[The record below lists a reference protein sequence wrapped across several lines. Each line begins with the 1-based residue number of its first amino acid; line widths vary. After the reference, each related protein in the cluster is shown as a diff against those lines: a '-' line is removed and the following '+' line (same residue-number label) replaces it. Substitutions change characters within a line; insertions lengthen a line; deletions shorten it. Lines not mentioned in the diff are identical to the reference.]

1 MMSMELTAT
10 THVGGDK
17 IKRYGWTVQD
27 APGEMRLLH
36 KDTLQ
41 IHPAYQRDL
50 VAQKVSE
57 ISAAWSWVA
66 LGALV
71 VGERRGEFWVIDGQH
86 RAAAAKRRSDITHLP
101 CVVFKTT
108 DVKQEAR
115 GFLTIQTMR
124 KPVTAVAKQ
133 KAMVTAGDEV
143 AAFVQQTVE
152 SLGLEIKPSAHTVG
166 QLKCVGWCLKRAAD
180 DRQTFAKVLSI
191 GAGLFAQDN
200 MAIAERVLEGLWV
213 LNAKCGDGLAD
224 PRLVKR
230 LREKGARVL
239 LDAANRASAYYA
251 SGGSKIWAQGMLGEL
266 NKGLQERRRF
276 TMDGVE
282 A

>member
-1 MMSMELTAT
+1 MDLTEK
-10 THVGGDK
+10 THIGGDK
-17 IKRYGWTVQD
+17 VKRYGWTVQD
-27 APGEMRLLH
+27 EPGEMRLLH

-71 VGERRGEFWVIDGQH
+71 VGERGGEFWVIDGQH

-101 CVVFKTT
+101 CVVFKTV

-143 AAFVQQTVE
+143 AAFVQQTIE
-152 SLGLEIKPSAHTVG
+152 TLGLQIKPTATRVG
-166 QLKCVGWCLKRAAD
+166 DLKCVGWCLKRASD
-180 DRQTFAKVLSI
+180 DRQTFVKVLSV
-191 GAGLFAQDN
+191 AAVLFAQDG
-200 MAIAERVLEGLWV
+200 MPIAERVLEGLWV
-213 LNAKCGDGLAD
+213 LHEKCGAGLAD
-224 PRLVKR
+224 PRFVRR
-230 LREKGARVL
+230 LQEKGARRL
-239 LDAANRASAYYA
+239 LDAANKAAAYYA
-251 SGGSKIWAQGMLGEL
+251 SGGGRIWAQGILAEL
-266 NKGLQERRRF
+266 NKGLQESRRF
-276 TMDGVE
+276 KMDGAVE

>member
-1 MMSMELTAT
+1 MSMELTAT

-71 VGERRGEFWVIDGQH
+71 VGERGGEFWVIDGQH

-124 KPVTAVAKQ
+124 KPVSAVAKQ

-152 SLGLEIKPSAHTVG
+152 ALSLQIRQTAAKAGE
-166 QLKCVGWCLKRAAD
+166 LKCVGWCLKRAAD
-180 DRQTFAKVLSI
+180 DRQTFVKVLTL
-191 GAGLFAQDN
+191 GAELCAKDN
-200 MAIAERVLEGLWV
+200 MPIAERLLEGLWV
-213 LNAKCGDGLAD
+213 LNDRCGDGLAD
-224 PRLVKR
+224 PRFLKR
-230 LREKGARVL
+230 VHERGSRAL
-239 LDAANRASAYYA
+239 LDAANKAAAYYA
-251 SGGSKIWAQGMLGEL
+251 SGGGRIWAQGMLGEM

>member
-1 MMSMELTAT
+1 MELT
-10 THVGGDK
+10 THTAKGVDK
-17 IKRYGWTVQD
+17 VKRYGWSVQD

-36 KDTLQ
+36 KDMLQ

-50 VAQKVSE
+50 VPQKVSE

-71 VGERRGEFWVIDGQH
+71 VGERGGEFWVIDGQH

-101 CVVFKTT
+101 CVVFKTA

-143 AAFVQQTVE
+143 AGFVQQTVE
-152 SLGLEIKPSAHTVG
+152 TLGLQIRPTAGKAGE
-166 QLKCVGWCLKRAAD
+166 LKCVGWCLRRAVD
-180 DRQTFAKVLSI
+180 DRETFVKVLRL
-191 GAGLFAQDN
+191 GAALCTQDN
-200 MAIAERVLEGLWV
+200 MPVAERVLEGLWV
-213 LNAKCGDGLAD
+213 LNDKCGSGLAD
-224 PRLVKR
+224 PRFVKR
-230 LREKGARVL
+230 LHERGGRVL
-239 LDAANRASAYYA
+239 LDAANKAAAYYS
-251 SGGSKIWAQGMLGEL
+251 SGGGRIWAQGMLGEL

-276 TMDGVE
+276 TMDGAVE

>member
-1 MMSMELTAT
+1 MELT
-10 THVGGDK
+10 THTAKGVDK
-17 IKRYGWTVQD
+17 VKRYGWSVQD

-36 KDTLQ
+36 KDMLQ

-50 VAQKVSE
+50 VPQKVSE
-57 ISAAWSWVA
+57 ISATWSWVA

-71 VGERRGEFWVIDGQH
+71 VGERGGEFWVIDGQH

-143 AAFVQQTVE
+143 AGFVQQTVE
-152 SLGLEIKPSAHTVG
+152 TLGLQIRPTAGKAGE
-166 QLKCVGWCLKRAAD
+166 LKCVGWCLKRAAD
-180 DRQTFAKVLSI
+180 DRETFVKVLRL
-191 GAGLFAQDN
+191 GAALCAQDN
-200 MAIAERVLEGLWV
+200 MPVAERVLEGLWV
-213 LNAKCGDGLAD
+213 LNDKCGSGLAD
-224 PRLVKR
+224 QRFVKR
-230 LREKGARVL
+230 LHERGGRVL
-239 LDAANRASAYYA
+239 LDAANKAAAYYS
-251 SGGSKIWAQGMLGEL
+251 SGGGRIWAQGMLGEL

-276 TMDGVE
+276 TMGGAVE

>member
-1 MMSMELTAT
+1 MELTAT

-71 VGERRGEFWVIDGQH
+71 VGERGGEFWVIDGQH

-124 KPVTAVAKQ
+124 KPVSAVAKQ

-143 AAFVQQTVE
+143 AAFVQQTVD
-152 SLGLEIKPSAHTVG
+152 SLGLQIRPTAAKSGE
-166 QLKCVGWCLKRAAD
+166 LKCVGWCLKRASD
-180 DRQTFAKVLSI
+180 ERETFVKVLTL
-191 GAGLFAQDN
+191 GAELSAQDN
-200 MAIAERVLEGLWV
+200 MPIAERVLEGIWV
-213 LNAKCGDGLAD
+213 LNGRCGDGLAD
-224 PRLVKR
+224 PRFVKR
-230 LREKGARVL
+230 LREKGARTL
-239 LDAANRASAYYA
+239 LNAANKAAAYYA
-251 SGGSKIWAQGMLGEL
+251 SGGGRIWAQGMLSEM

>member
-1 MMSMELTAT
+1 MDLTEK

-27 APGEMRLLH
+27 APGEMRMLH
-36 KDTLQ
+36 KDALQ
-41 IHPAYQRDL
+41 VHPAYQRDL
-50 VAQKVSE
+50 VANKVAE

-71 VGERRGEFWVIDGQH
+71 VGERGGEFWVIDGQH

-101 CVVFKTT
+101 CVVFKTS

-133 KAMVTAGDEV
+133 KAMVTAGDET
-143 AAFVQQTVE
+143 AAFVQQTIE
-152 SLGLEIKPSAHTVG
+152 SLGLEIKPSAHTAG
-166 QLKCVGWCLKRAAD
+166 QLKCVAWCARRAAEDKDVFRLVLAMGAELSRQD
-180 DRQTFAKVLSI
+180 D
-191 GAGLFAQDN
+191 
-200 MAIAERVLEGLWV
+200 MPIAEKLLEGLWL
-213 LNAKCGDGLAD
+213 LNAKCGEGLAD
-224 PRLVKR
+224 KRLTKR

-239 LDAANRASAYYA
+239 VDAANRAAAYYA
-251 SGGSKIWAQGMLGEL
+251 SGGAKVWAQGMLSEL
-266 NKGLQERRRF
+266 NKGLQKKF

>member
-1 MMSMELTAT
+1 MELT
-10 THVGGDK
+10 THTAKGVDK
-17 IKRYGWTVQD
+17 VKRYGWSVQD

-36 KDTLQ
+36 KDMLQ

-50 VAQKVSE
+50 VLQKVSE

-71 VGERRGEFWVIDGQH
+71 VGERGGEFWVIDGQH

-143 AAFVQQTVE
+143 AGFVQQTVE
-152 SLGLEIKPSAHTVG
+152 TLGLQIRLSAG
-166 QLKCVGWCLKRAAD
+166 KAGELKCVGWCLKRAAD
-180 DRQTFAKVLSI
+180 DRETFVKVLRL
-191 GAGLFAQDN
+191 GAALCTQDN
-200 MAIAERVLEGLWV
+200 MPVAERVLEGLWV
-213 LNAKCGDGLAD
+213 LNDKCGSGLAD
-224 PRLVKR
+224 PRFVKR
-230 LREKGARVL
+230 LHERGGRVL
-239 LDAANRASAYYA
+239 LDAANKAAAYYS
-251 SGGSKIWAQGMLGEL
+251 SGGGRIWAQGMLGEL

-276 TMDGVE
+276 TMDGAVE

>member
-1 MMSMELTAT
+1 MELT
-10 THVGGDK
+10 THTPLGHDK
-17 IKRYGWTVQD
+17 VKRYGWTVQD

-36 KDTLQ
+36 KDVLQ

-71 VGERRGEFWVIDGQH
+71 VGERGGEFWVIDGQH

-101 CVVFKTT
+101 CVVFQTA

-143 AAFVQQTVE
+143 ACFVQKTAE
-152 SLGLEIKPSAHTVG
+152 ALGLQIKPTAARPG
-166 QLKCVGWCLKRAAD
+166 ELKCVGWCLKRAAD
-180 DRQTFAKVLSI
+180 DRETFVKVLRL
-191 GAGLFAQDN
+191 GAELCTQDD
-200 MAIAERVLEGLWV
+200 MPIAERLLEGLWV
-213 LNAKCGDGLAD
+213 LNDRCGAGLAD
-224 PRLVKR
+224 QRFVKR
-230 LREKGARVL
+230 LQERGGRVL
-239 LDAANRASAYYA
+239 LDAANKAAAYYA
-251 SGGSKIWAQGMLGEL
+251 SGGGRIWAQGMLAEL

-276 TMDGVE
+276 SMDGGVE

>member
-1 MMSMELTAT
+1 MELTAT

-71 VGERRGEFWVIDGQH
+71 VGERGGEFWVIDGQH

-124 KPVTAVAKQ
+124 KPVSAVAKQ

-143 AAFVQQTVE
+143 AAFVQQTVDAL
-152 SLGLEIKPSAHTVG
+152 SLQIRPTAAKAGE
-166 QLKCVGWCLKRAAD
+166 LKCVGWCLKRAAD
-180 DRQTFAKVLSI
+180 DRKTFVKVLTI
-191 GAGLFAQDN
+191 VAELCAKDN
-200 MAIAERVLEGLWV
+200 MPIAERLLEGLWV
-213 LNAKCGDGLAD
+213 LNDRCGDGLAD
-224 PRLVKR
+224 HRFLKR
-230 LREKGARVL
+230 LHERGSRAL
-239 LDAANRASAYYA
+239 LDAANKAAAYYA
-251 SGGSKIWAQGMLGEL
+251 SGGGRIWAQGMLAEL
-266 NKGLQERRRF
+266 NKGLQRKF
-276 TMDGVE
+276 KMDGVE

>member
-1 MMSMELTAT
+1 MELT
-10 THVGGDK
+10 THTAKGVDK
-17 IKRYGWTVQD
+17 VKRYGWSVQD

-36 KDTLQ
+36 KDMLQ

-50 VAQKVSE
+50 VPQKVSE

-71 VGERRGEFWVIDGQH
+71 VGERGGEFWVIDGQH

-101 CVVFKTT
+101 CVVFKTA

-143 AAFVQQTVE
+143 AGFVQQTVE
-152 SLGLEIKPSAHTVG
+152 TLDKMGFAIRNRIEIENIQSG
-166 QLKCVGWCLKRAAD
+166 
-180 DRQTFAKVLSI
+180 
-191 GAGLFAQDN
+191 
-200 MAIAERVLEGLWV
+200 
-213 LNAKCGDGLAD
+213 
-224 PRLVKR
+224 RL
-230 LREKGARVL
+230 
-239 LDAANRASAYYA
+239 
-251 SGGSKIWAQGMLGEL
+251 
-266 NKGLQERRRF
+266 
-276 TMDGVE
+276 
-282 A
+282 

>member
-1 MMSMELTAT
+1 MELT
-10 THVGGDK
+10 THTAKGVDK
-17 IKRYGWTVQD
+17 VKRYGWSVQD

-36 KDTLQ
+36 KDMLQ

-50 VAQKVSE
+50 VPQKVYE

-71 VGERRGEFWVIDGQH
+71 VGERGGEFWVIDGQH

-101 CVVFKTT
+101 CVVFKTA

-143 AAFVQQTVE
+143 AGFVQQTVE
-152 SLGLEIKPSAHTVG
+152 TLGLQIRPSAG
-166 QLKCVGWCLKRAAD
+166 KAGELKCVGWCLKRAAD
-180 DRQTFAKVLSI
+180 DRETFVKVLRL
-191 GAGLFAQDN
+191 GAALCTQDN
-200 MAIAERVLEGLWV
+200 MPVAERVLEGLWM
-213 LNAKCGDGLAD
+213 LNDKCGSGLAD
-224 PRLVKR
+224 PRFVKR
-230 LREKGARVL
+230 LHERGGRVL
-239 LDAANRASAYYA
+239 LDAANKAAAYYS
-251 SGGSKIWAQGMLGEL
+251 SGGGRIWAQGMLGEL

-276 TMDGVE
+276 TMDGAVE

>member
-1 MMSMELTAT
+1 MELT
-10 THVGGDK
+10 THTAKGVDK
-17 IKRYGWTVQD
+17 VKRYGWSVQD

-36 KDTLQ
+36 KDMLQ

-50 VAQKVSE
+50 VPQKVSE

-71 VGERRGEFWVIDGQH
+71 IGERGGEFWVIDGQH

-101 CVVFKTT
+101 CVIFKTA

-143 AAFVQQTVE
+143 ASFVQQTVDT
-152 SLGLEIKPSAHTVG
+152 LGLQIRKTASKAG
-166 QLKCVGWCLKRAAD
+166 DLKCVGWCLKRAAD
-180 DRQTFAKVLSI
+180 DRETFVKVLRL
-191 GAGLFAQDN
+191 GAALCAQDS
-200 MAIAERVLEGLWV
+200 MFVAERLLEGLWV
-213 LNAKCGDGLAD
+213 LNDKCGAGLAD
-224 PRLVKR
+224 ARFVKR
-230 LREKGARVL
+230 LHERGGRVL
-239 LDAANRASAYYA
+239 LDAANKAAAYYD
-251 SGGSKIWAQGMLGEL
+251 SGGGRVWAQGMLSEL

-276 TMDGVE
+276 TMGGAVE

>member
-1 MMSMELTAT
+1 MELT
-10 THVGGDK
+10 THTPLGLDK
-17 IKRYGWTVQD
+17 VKRYGWTVQD

-71 VGERRGEFWVIDGQH
+71 VGERGGEFWVIDGQH
-86 RAAAAKRRSDITHLP
+86 RAAASKRRSDITHLP

-133 KAMVTAGDEV
+133 KALVTAGDEV
-143 AAFVQQTVE
+143 AGFVQQTVE
-152 SLGLEIKPSAHTVG
+152 TLGLQIRPTAAKVG
-166 QLKCVGWCLKRAAD
+166 ELKCVGWCLKRAAD
-180 DRQTFAKVLSI
+180 ERETFVKVLRL
-191 GAGLFAQDN
+191 GASLCAQDS
-200 MAIAERVLEGLWV
+200 MPIAERLLEGLWV
-213 LNAKCGDGLAD
+213 LNDRCGAGLAD
-224 PRLVKR
+224 PRFVKR
-230 LREKGARVL
+230 LHERGGRVL
-239 LDAANRASAYYA
+239 LDAANKAAAYY
-251 SGGSKIWAQGMLGEL
+251 STGGGRIWAQGMLAEM

-276 TMDGVE
+276 TMDGAVE

>member
-1 MMSMELTAT
+1 MELTAT

-36 KDTLQ
+36 KDTLH

-71 VGERRGEFWVIDGQH
+71 VGERGGEFWVIDGQH

-124 KPVTAVAKQ
+124 KPVSAVAKH

-143 AAFVQQTVE
+143 AAFVQQTVD
-152 SLGLEIKPSAHTVG
+152 SLGLQIRPTAAKSGE
-166 QLKCVGWCLKRAAD
+166 LKCVGRCLNRASEE
-180 DRQTFAKVLSI
+180 RETFVKVLTL
-191 GAGLFAQDN
+191 GAELSAQDN
-200 MAIAERVLEGLWV
+200 MPISERVLEGIWV
-213 LNAKCGDGLAD
+213 LNGRCGDGLAD

-230 LREKGARVL
+230 LREKGARTL
-239 LDAANRASAYYA
+239 LDAANKAAAYYA
-251 SGGSKIWAQGMLGEL
+251 SGGGRIWAQGMLSEM

>member
-1 MMSMELTAT
+1 MDLTET
-10 THVGGDK
+10 VRIGGDK

-36 KDTLQ
+36 KDLLQ
-41 IHPAYQRDL
+41 IDSAYQRDL

-71 VGERRGEFWVIDGQH
+71 VGERDGEFWVIDGQH

-101 CVVFKTT
+101 CVVFKTS

-124 KPVTAVAKQ
+124 KAVTALAKQ

-143 AAFVQQTVE
+143 AAFVQQTIDG
-152 SLGLEIKPSAHTVG
+152 LGLQMKSNASAVG
-166 QLKCVGWCLKRAAD
+166 SLKCVAWCLRRAAD
-180 DRQTFAKVLSI
+180 DKQTFTKVLGI

-200 MAIAERVLEGLWV
+200 MPIAERVLEGLWI
-213 LNAKCGDGLAD
+213 LNARCGDGLAD

-230 LREKGARVL
+230 LREKGGRAL
-239 LDAANRASAYYA
+239 LDAANRAAAYYA
-251 SGGSKIWAQGMLGEL
+251 AGGSKVWALGMLGEI